1 MIVLHPVAAFLVLT
15 YAMSWAI
22 WLGLAA
28 TATSIATPLG
38 AVLNVAATAGPS
50 IAALVVAMLIRGGAI
65 RRLLA
70 GFSLRRLPVGWAL
83 VALLL
88 PLGMV
93 GAAIT
98 ASVAFM
104 GGSTPVLTGAV
115 LGTLAG
121 EFVRVLL
128 LGGPLEEELGWR
140 GFALPRLQERRSA
153 FDAALLLG
161 LVWGLWHIPLYFVP
175 GTGQSESVGDVGS
188 AAFLIGA
195 FVIWTMGLSVL
206 FAWLF
211 NQTGGSLIAV
221 ILLHA
226 AVNLASFVPAAIGST
241 GPVPTL
247 YALVTW
253 IVVALVAWR
262 YGRATLAGRKPAVRA

>member
-1 MIVLHPVAAFLVLT
+1 M
-15 YAMSWAI
+15 
-22 WLGLAA
+22 
-28 TATSIATPLG
+28 
-38 AVLNVAATAGPS
+38 LNVAATAGPS